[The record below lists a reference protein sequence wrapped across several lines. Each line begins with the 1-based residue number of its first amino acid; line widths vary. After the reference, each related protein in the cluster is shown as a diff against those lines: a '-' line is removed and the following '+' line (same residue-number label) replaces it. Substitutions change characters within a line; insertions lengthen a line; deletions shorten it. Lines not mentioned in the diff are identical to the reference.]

1 MQCTLTFQ
9 VYRYNNGQ
17 KKEKEEKC
25 EPEDYSMKRRAEDE
39 TKTREEQ
46 QHFVVPK
53 KRKLQRPMRNSCYG
67 YSQTQFMENSDD
79 ESEVDFRTSNGERI
93 SRDGIVFSPPRMIRR
108 LQDYTDNTDSNASLS
123 SDETYRLE
131 NIKTE
136 DHTQGESSSH
146 IHDRYRVPLGA
157 DTGHSSEFDHNDP
170 LHINITDDNPED
182 ADDTMFERRSRS
194 TMLLTSN
201 FQNIVRDQREEG
213 GQTERCTSTEVTST
227 KPDEILLNSNDTAAT
242 SPASDNDDE
251 PSPTTHVNEQPNSNN
266 KSSPSMPHS
275 AQFDHVTTSASIDNI
290 LPKLAEAT
298 TSPHSSDIL
307 RIADSNMNYQ
317 AATASILQTPFSLAQ
332 SLAYPYMSL
341 PFLQYNLPQTLMAL
355 TPPVNSLP
363 AVTIPNITTVQNQP
377 HASPKG
383 QSAQSPTNQQSQQ
396 PQVSPSNSES
406 WDRAI
411 SCRECGKMLKSER
424 MLELHMNTAHTH
436 KTVYPCKQCG
446 KIFYAASSLHSH
458 KKRTH
463 TSLENKFKCPNCVRF
478 YAFQSE
484 LLRHIDTAHM
494 PISRAANSNSTS
506 QLGSS
511 RSLLTYNN
519 APQVAIQ
526 PKFQNSTA
534 IHSETVKQE
543 IDQNVTINHINGVKR
558 EDNTEDSPDSD
569 YRFKCQQCGQ
579 MLKSRECL
587 NLHINAKHT
596 QKHAYPCSYCDK
608 VFYAPSSR
616 FCHVRRVH
624 ASKEQKFCCD
634 YCDKVCTFHYE
645 LRNHIK
651 LSHKDKAVPDPML
664 PDSATSNIKEVA
676 EANAI
681 AVEGG
686 EHG

>member
-1 MQCTLTFQ
+1 M
-9 VYRYNNGQ
+9 YRYNNGQ

-25 EPEDYSMKRRAEDE
+25 EPEDYSMKRAADDDA
-39 TKTREEQ
+39 KTREEQ
-46 QHFVVPK
+46 RFVVPK

-67 YSQTQFMENSDD
+67 YSQAQFTENSDD

-123 SDETYRLE
+123 SDETYKIE
-131 NIKTE
+131 NLKSE
-136 DHTQGESSSH
+136 DHAHGETSSH

-157 DTGHSSEFDHNDP
+157 DTGHSSEFNHNNP
-170 LHINITDDNPED
+170 LHINITDNHDD
-182 ADDTMFERRSRS
+182 ADDAVFERRSRS

-201 FQNIVRDQREEG
+201 FQNIVRNPEEREDG
-213 GQTERCTSTEVTST
+213 SQAERCTSTEVTST
-227 KPDEILLNSNDTAAT
+227 KPDEILLNTNDTAAT
-242 SPASDNDDE
+242 SPASDNDDGQSSTPHINE
-251 PSPTTHVNEQPNSNN
+251 PQPNSDNSN
-266 KSSPSMPHS
+266 KFSPSMPHS
-275 AQFDHVTTSASIDNI
+275 AQFDQATASASIENL

-298 TSPHSSDIL
+298 TSPQNSDIL
-307 RIADSNMNYQ
+307 RIADSTMNYQ
-317 AATASILQTPFSLAQ
+317 AATANILQTPFSLAQ

-341 PFLQYNLPQTLMAL
+341 PFLQYSLPQTLMAL

-363 AVTIPNITTVQNQP
+363 AVTVSNTTTVQSQGYS
-377 HASPKG
+377 SPKG
-383 QSAQSPTNQQSQQ
+383 QTVQSPVSQQGQQ
-396 PQVSPSNSES
+396 PQPSPSNSDS
-406 WDRAI
+406 WDRAV

-494 PISRAANSNSTS
+494 PISRSASNNSAS
-506 QLGSS
+506 QLGSP
-511 RSLLTYNN
+511 RSLLAYNN
-519 APQVAIQ
+519 TAPSAAVQ
-526 PKFQNSTA
+526 PKLQSPTTSQ
-534 IHSETVKQE
+534 SETVKQDVE
-543 IDQNVTINHINGVKR
+543 ASVAVTNHINGVKK
-558 EDNTEDSPDSD
+558 EEVSDDNADSE

-608 VFYAPSSR
+608 IFYAPSSR

-651 LSHKDKAVPDPML
+651 LSHKDKAVPESML
-664 PDSATSNIKEVA
+664 PDSATPNIKEVTG
-676 EANAI
+676 ANVP
-681 AVEGG
+681 VEDG

>member
-1 MQCTLTFQ
+1 M
-9 VYRYNNGQ
+9 YRYNNGQ

-25 EPEDYSMKRRAEDE
+25 EPEDYSMKRAADDG
-39 TKTREEQ
+39 TKSREEQ
-46 QHFVVPK
+46 RFVVPK

-67 YSQTQFMENSDD
+67 YSGSQFTENSDD

-123 SDETYRLE
+123 SDETYKIE
-131 NIKTE
+131 NLKSE
-136 DHTQGESSSH
+136 DHAHGEASSH

-157 DTGHSSEFDHNDP
+157 DTGHSSEFNHSNP
-170 LHINITDDNPED
+170 LHINIADNHDDSDD
-182 ADDTMFERRSRS
+182 AVFERRSRS

-201 FQNIVRDQREEG
+201 FQNIVRNPEEREEG
-213 GQTERCTSTEVTST
+213 GQAERCTSTEVTST
-227 KPDEILLNSNDTAAT
+227 KPDEVLLSCNDTAAT
-242 SPASDNDDE
+242 SPASDNGEGQSSAPQTHE
-251 PSPTTHVNEQPNSNN
+251 PQPNLE
-266 KSSPSMPHS
+266 KSDKSPSIHHS
-275 AQFDHVTTSASIDNI
+275 AQYDQATASASIENL

-298 TSPHSSDIL
+298 TSPQSSDIL
-307 RIADSNMNYQ
+307 RIADSTMNYQ
-317 AATASILQTPFSLAQ
+317 AATANILQTPFSLAQ

-341 PFLQYNLPQTLMAL
+341 PFLQYSLPQTLMAL

-363 AVTIPNITTVQNQP
+363 VATTPSTTTVQSQD
-377 HASPKG
+377 SPKD
-383 QSAQSPTNQQSQQ
+383 QTIQSPTTQQGQQ
-396 PQVSPSNSES
+396 PQPSPSNSDS
-406 WDRAI
+406 WDRAV

-494 PISRAANSNSTS
+494 PISRTVTSNNSAT
-506 QLGSS
+506 QLGSP
-511 RSLLTYNN
+511 RSLLNYNN
-519 APQVAIQ
+519 TNQ
-526 PKFQNSTA
+526 PMPVQSKLQSPTTSQ
-534 IHSETVKQE
+534 SESVKQDVE
-543 IDQNVTINHINGVKR
+543 ASAAIANHVNGVKK
-558 EDNTEDSPDSD
+558 EDTTDDNGTDSE

-596 QKHAYPCSYCDK
+596 QKHAYPCNYCDK

-651 LSHKDKAVPDPML
+651 LSHKDKAVPESML
-664 PDSATSNIKEVA
+664 PDSATPSVKDGAGSNVSLE
-676 EANAI
+676 N
-681 AVEGG
+681 G